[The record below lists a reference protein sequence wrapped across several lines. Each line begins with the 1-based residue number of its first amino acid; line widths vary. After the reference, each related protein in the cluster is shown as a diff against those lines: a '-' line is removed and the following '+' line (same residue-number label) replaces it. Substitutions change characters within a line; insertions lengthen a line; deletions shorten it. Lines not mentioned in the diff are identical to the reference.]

1 MLYDT
6 FPLAFLD
13 KSWAW
18 KLRMEAQPDP
28 TPYYYQKI
36 LFEKFSNATLTD
48 NRVLSCFGGAAIYPE
63 KIWRTQGCGYQK
75 RNETTEAMLKIY
87 AEPWPPYS
95 VCEHLRFNQCLF
107 QTYKNLTFAIDG
119 RADIEREFQKR
130 LSSL

>member
-48 NRVLSCFGGAAIYPE
+48 NRVLSCFGGAAM
-63 KIWRTQGCGYQK
+63 
-75 RNETTEAMLKIY
+75 A
-87 AEPWPPYS
+87 A
-95 VCEHLRFNQCLF
+95 
-107 QTYKNLTFAIDG
+107 
-119 RADIEREFQKR
+119 
-130 LSSL
+130 